1 MTKHYWV
8 LEVLRDIEVY
18 AKINELV
25 ELEDAV
31 AGTLSILSENPAL
44 MRSFQ
49 QEGEVINPSFSSPTQ
64 EAALRNQLNANL
76 LVDPMK

>member
-18 AKINELV
+18 AKKNELV
-25 ELEDAV
+25 ELVDAV

-49 QEGEVINPSFSSPTQ
+49 QEGEVMNPSFSGP